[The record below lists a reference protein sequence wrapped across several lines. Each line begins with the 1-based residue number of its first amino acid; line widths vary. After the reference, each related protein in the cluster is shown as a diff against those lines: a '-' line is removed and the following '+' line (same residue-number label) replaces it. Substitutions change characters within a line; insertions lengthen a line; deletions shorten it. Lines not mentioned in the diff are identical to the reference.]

1 MKKVLLDLTVIFGL
15 GLALLATSCGGG
27 GGSDDYETPGAE
39 NETASGG
46 FVLVHGGTVIGGDK
60 FILAGQTDAYYKGAF
75 IAGRTVTLS
84 SFYISDHEVTQ
95 AEYQSVMGTNPS
107 NFSGSNKPVE
117 NASWYDA
124 ITYCNKRSIAEGL
137 TPCYTVSEVDFS
149 GSVTVPTSS
158 DATWN
163 AASCNLSAN
172 GYRLPT
178 EAEWEYAARGGASG
192 CSAENP
198 TDWAGTDDSTNLG
211 DYAWYST
218 NCGRT
223 THEVKTTSKANSLG
237 LYDMSGNVW
246 EWCWDRSDPIE
257 TGTATNPTGGSYSSG
272 RTNRGGSWNSGTN
285 FCSVAFRPLD
295 PPYSR
300 KDNIGFRVV
309 RTAN

>member
-1 MKKVLLDLTVIFGL
+1 MPLDKNCPV
-15 GLALLATSCGGG
+15 
-27 GGSDDYETPGAE
+27 AE

-46 FVLVHGGTVIGGDK
+46 FVLVQGRTVTGGDK
-60 FILAGQTDAYYKGAF
+60 FILAGQTDNYYKGAF

-117 NASWYDA
+117 TVSWYDA

-137 TPCYTVSEVDFS
+137 TPCYTVSGVDFS
-149 GSVTVPTSS
+149 GSVTVPTSD
-158 DATWN
+158 DASWN
-163 AASCNLSAN
+163 AATCNWTAN

-178 EAEWEYAARGGASG
+178 EAEWEYAARGGESG

-218 NCGRT
+218 NSGRT
-223 THEVKTTSKANSLG
+223 THEVKTTSKANALN

-246 EWCWDRSDPIE
+246 EWCWDRADPIE
-257 TGTATNPTGGSYSSG
+257 TGAATNPTGGSYSSG
-272 RTNRGGSWNSGTN
+272 RTNRGGSWDNGTN

-295 PPYSR
+295 RPYSR
-300 KDNIGFRVV
+300 KNDLGFRVV